1 MKNMDMMKNIKKKT
15 ALIALIVF
23 LCVAFIAITFS
34 GKSYKNN
41 YSVSL
46 RYDPKTRLLNIET
59 QNPQNMYLTHVKG
72 ICRGNSL
79 ILITYESS
87 ASLSIRKSEKTRERF
102 LRVPKHIEYIYYA
115 KNEKQSLRLE
125 EIPPLRIFETEKKKK

>member
-1 MKNMDMMKNIKKKT
+1 MMKNIKKKT

-23 LCVAFIAITFS
+23 LCVALIAITFS
-34 GKSYKNN
+34 GKNN

-59 QNPQNMYLTHVKG
+59 QNPKNMYLTHVKG

-87 ASLSIRKSEKTRERF
+87 ANLSIRKSEKTRERF
-102 LRVPKHIEYIYYA
+102 LRIPKHIEYIYYA

>member
-1 MKNMDMMKNIKKKT
+1 MKNMKKK
-15 ALIALIVF
+15 IVF
-23 LCVAFIAITFS
+23 IILVVSLCTASTVIIFS
-34 GKSYKNN
+34 GKPYKNN

-59 QNPQNMYLTHVKG
+59 QNPKNMYLTHVKG

-87 ASLSIRKSEKTRERF
+87 ANLSIRKSEKTRERF
-102 LRVPKHIEYIYYA
+102 LRIPKHIEYIYYV
-115 KNEKQSLRLE
+115 KNKKQSLRLE